1 MKIAILISG
10 RIARYESCLLPIL
23 NNSSYHDIDLFVS
36 VNDKNED
43 CKYYND
49 MKKNLHKWLKFI
61 RIKEFVIDTDTFNIF
76 NPNTDTFNIFNPNKI
91 QVRCLQ
97 KINNKFVPN
106 NVLSMYY
113 NDMITF
119 NAACNYADNN
129 NFEYDLYLKFRS
141 DIIANNIPE
150 NIIKPNVDKIHLYNH
165 IPICNFIS
173 NGLYNKPI
181 ICDAYAWGNRKTME
195 IYCNT
200 YNYVINKIKL
210 YNGEYY
216 IGYECCLTDNIY
228 ENNVE
233 HSYYNYG
240 YRLDKNRRM
249 FDDIVNDNRDPIHN
263 QTERNVDI
271 NTFDKIIPAYKQ

>member
-10 RIARYESCLLPIL
+10 RIARYENCLLPTL
-23 NNSSYHDIDLFVS
+23 NNSSYHDIHLFVS
-36 VNDKNED
+36 VNDKNDD

-61 RIKEFVIDTDTFNIF
+61 RIQEYTIDNEIFNIF
-76 NPNTDTFNIFNPNKI
+76 NPDESISEHNKYKQI
-91 QVRCLQ
+91 ALQ
-97 KINNKFVPN
+97 NINNKFVPN
-106 NVLSMYY
+106 NALSMYY

-119 NAACNYADNN
+119 NEACKYADNN
-129 NFEYDLYLKFRS
+129 NFEYDMFLKYRS

-150 NIIKPNVDKIHLYNH
+150 NIIKPNVDKIHLYSHN
-165 IPICNFIS
+165 PICSFVS
-173 NGLYNKPI
+173 FGLYRENI
-181 ICDAYAWGNRKTME
+181 VCDAYAWGNRKTME

-200 YNYVINKIKL
+200 YNYVIDKIKK
-210 YNGEYY
+210 YNGKYLVHFESS
-216 IGYECCLTDNIY
+216 LTDNIY

-249 FDDIVNDNRDPIHN
+249 FDDINKDIRAPIHN
-263 QTERNVDI
+263 QTERNIDI
-271 NTFDKIIPAYKQ
+271 NDFNKFIPAYKQE